1 MNTLFTIGYQGR
13 TIDGFIEALQ
23 AHGVSH
29 LIDVRQL
36 PFSRKADFSKRR
48 LQAHLEAAGI
58 DYTHLVD
65 LGTPKALRDEVRR
78 AHDYEAFFAA
88 MDELLAEQPEA
99 LDTALAIAKAQP
111 AALLCFEADYREC
124 HRLSVANAMQGRAG
138 EPLEIVHIG

>member
-1 MNTLFTIGYQGR
+1 MHTLFTIGYQGR

-23 AHGVSH
+23 AHGVTH

-58 DYTHLVD
+58 GYTHLVD

-78 AHDYEAFFAA
+78 THNYEAFFAA
-88 MDELLAEQPEA
+88 MDQLLAQRPEA
-99 LDTALAIAKAQP
+99 LDAALAIARAEP
-111 AALLCFEADYREC
+111 AVLLCFEADYREC
-124 HRLSVANAMQGRAG
+124 HRLSVAQAMEGRAG
-138 EPLEIVHIG
+138 EALEVVHLS